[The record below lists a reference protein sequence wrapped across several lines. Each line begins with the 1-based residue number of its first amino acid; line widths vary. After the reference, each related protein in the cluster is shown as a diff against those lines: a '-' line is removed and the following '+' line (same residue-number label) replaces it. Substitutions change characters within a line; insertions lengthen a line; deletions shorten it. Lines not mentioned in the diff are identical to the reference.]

1 MGYYPTQIN
10 VIHPSVRPSVRPS
23 VHPSIHLS
31 IYLSIYLSIWTRVIL
46 INIINLDSFYVDFL
60 LVVKENQY
68 NKEL

>member
-23 VHPSIHLS
+23 V
-31 IYLSIYLSIWTRVIL
+31 YLSIYLSIWTRVIL